1 MALSDYVIAWL
12 KECDDSA
19 DRVELYVISSRVFDK
34 LRERNAM
41 QEEIDQVFRSL
52 APLEFH
58 ERHAATSPWNCFFAP
73 KIESEEGRAE
83 FPNLAQLNSQNVD
96 EWANLAKSL
105 KRPNLRARFAD
116 AVWELGK
123 RLGSARRDLYRF
135 GRLASESYLEMAA
148 SESKDPLA
156 LLNAV
161 SRGIQLA
168 TQLGASDLVDRGY
181 EFLMQYSDSVEQ
193 THVGLWSAPF
203 DRLLRLNGLSEAQ
216 KSRILEHHAQRFDA
230 TVASGDIF
238 RLEVIGPSFA
248 KYFHDRRQYQRAK
261 EITFAYGEAI
271 LKSAAS
277 LSASL
282 ATHHI
287 EGVLEAYR
295 RVGLKEETDRVRL
308 LLEEKGKGVLAE
320 MKSQRFELRLDLE
333 AIDTAIAEM
342 IDVSNPLVALYRLA
356 NNCAPHPERLEAEF
370 EAATEGMLYHRL
382 IPVGI
387 IGDDGLT
394 VTTIGTYDQDK
405 EGRLVME
412 LARDMNLKT
421 TFFLSGLE
429 EWKKKFE
436 LGGIPDTPS
445 LFDSLLIPPDRVTLF
460 REGLLAF
467 EQEDYVKC
475 IHVLVFQVENSLRE
489 LLRIL
494 GRPVSKSTD
503 DGNQPKNMNDVLYD
517 PVVKDALDPKLWSF
531 LKVLYTDN
539 RGMNLRN
546 LVAHGVAP
554 AAAFNRVNASLV
566 VQSVVFL
573 ALIRDKATYVVGDQA
588 EDPSTAL
595 VPTEEKAE
603 ADRDIPEGDGR
614 EIAVAS
620 VSPVV

>member
-1 MALSDYVIAWL
+1 MAA
-12 KECDDSA
+12 
-19 DRVELYVISSRVFDK
+19 
-34 LRERNAM
+34 
-41 QEEIDQVFRSL
+41 
-52 APLEFH
+52 
-58 ERHAATSPWNCFFAP
+58 
-73 KIESEEGRAE
+73 EEGRDE
-83 FPNLAQLNSQNVD
+83 FPNLALLNSENVD
-96 EWANLAKSL
+96 EWAEVAESVEHPLL
-105 KRPNLRARFAD
+105 KARFAD
-116 AVWELGK
+116 AVWELGR
-123 RLGSARRDLYRF
+123 RLGSARKDRYRF
-135 GRLASESYLEMAA
+135 GRIASESYLELAGRTGNNPLEIINA
-148 SESKDPLA
+148 SARNIRLA
-156 LLNAV
+156 
-161 SRGIQLA
+161 IK
-168 TQLGASDLVDRGY
+168 LGAGDLVDHGF
-181 EFLMQYSDSVEQ
+181 EFLMQYADSVEQ
-193 THVGLWSAPF
+193 AHVGLWSAPF
-203 DRLLRLNGLSEAQ
+203 DRLLGLNGLSEEQ
-216 KSRILEHHAQRFDA
+216 RERILDRHTQRFSA
-230 TVASGDIF
+230 TVAGGDIF
-238 RLEVIGPSFA
+238 RMEVIGPSFA

-277 LSASL
+277 LNASL

-308 LLEEKGKGVLAE
+308 LLEEKGKGVIAE
-320 MKSQRFELRLDLE
+320 MKSQRFEIRLDLE
-333 AIDTAIAEM
+333 AINTAIAEM

-356 NNCAPHPERLEAEF
+356 NNCAPHPEKFEAEF
-370 EAATEGMLYHRL
+370 EAATEGLLYHRL
-382 IPVGI
+382 IPVSI

-394 VTTIGTYDQDK
+394 VTTIETYDQDK

-412 LARDMNLKT
+412 FARDMNLKT

>member
-1 MALSDYVIAWL
+1 
-12 KECDDSA
+12 
-19 DRVELYVISSRVFDK
+19 
-34 LRERNAM
+34 
-41 QEEIDQVFRSL
+41 
-52 APLEFH
+52 
-58 ERHAATSPWNCFFAP
+58 
-73 KIESEEGRAE
+73 
-83 FPNLAQLNSQNVD
+83 
-96 EWANLAKSL
+96 
-105 KRPNLRARFAD
+105 
-116 AVWELGK
+116 
-123 RLGSARRDLYRF
+123 
-135 GRLASESYLEMAA
+135 
-148 SESKDPLA
+148 
-156 LLNAV
+156 
-161 SRGIQLA
+161 
-168 TQLGASDLVDRGY
+168 
-181 EFLMQYSDSVEQ
+181 
-193 THVGLWSAPF
+193 
-203 DRLLRLNGLSEAQ
+203 
-216 KSRILEHHAQRFDA
+216 
-230 TVASGDIF
+230 
-238 RLEVIGPSFA
+238 
-248 KYFHDRRQYQRAK
+248 
-261 EITFAYGEAI
+261 
-271 LKSAAS
+271 
-277 LSASL
+277 
-282 ATHHI
+282 
-287 EGVLEAYR
+287 
-295 RVGLKEETDRVRL
+295 
-308 LLEEKGKGVLAE
+308 
-320 MKSQRFELRLDLE
+320 
-333 AIDTAIAEM
+333 
-342 IDVSNPLVALYRLA
+342 
-356 NNCAPHPERLEAEF
+356 
-370 EAATEGMLYHRL
+370 
-382 IPVGI
+382 
-387 IGDDGLT
+387 
-394 VTTIGTYDQDK
+394 
-405 EGRLVME
+405 
-412 LARDMNLKT
+412 MNLKT

-588 EDPSTAL
+588 EYPSTAL

>member
-1 MALSDYVIAWL
+1 MALPDYVISWL
-12 KECDDSA
+12 KECDST
-19 DRVELYVISSRVFDK
+19 DRVELYLISSRVFDK
-34 LRERNAM
+34 LHEHGAS
-41 QEEIDQVFRSL
+41 QEEIDRIFRSL
-52 APLEFH
+52 APLQFH
-58 ERHAATSPWNCFFAP
+58 ECHAGASPWGCFFAP
-73 KIESEEGRAE
+73 MMAAAEGRNE
-83 FPNLAQLNSQNVD
+83 FPNLALLNSENVD
-96 EWANLAKSL
+96 EWACLAESL
-105 KRPNLRARFAD
+105 NQPYIKARFAD

-123 RLGSARRDLYRF
+123 RLGSTRKDIYRF
-135 GRLASESYLEMAA
+135 GRVASESYLEVAA
-148 SESKDPLA
+148 RPGSTPLEI
-156 LLNAV
+156 LNAAPR
-161 SRGIQLA
+161 SIQLA
-168 TQLGASDLVDRGY
+168 MQLGAGDLVDRGY
-181 EFLMQYSDSVEQ
+181 EFLMQYADSVDQ
-193 THVGLWSAPF
+193 AHIGLWGVPF
-203 DRLLRLNGLSEAQ
+203 DRLLGLNGLSDAQ
-216 KSRILEHHAQRFDA
+216 RDRILERHAQRFEA

-238 RLEVIGPSFA
+238 RMEVVGPSFA
-248 KYFHDRRQYQRAK
+248 KYFYDRQQYQRAK
-261 EITFAYGEAI
+261 EITFAYGEEI
-271 LKSAAS
+271 LNGSAS
-277 LSASL
+277 LDASL

-287 EGVLEAYR
+287 QGVLEAYR

-308 LLEEKGKGVLAE
+308 LLEEKGKGVLDG
-320 MKSQRFELRLDLE
+320 MKSQRVELKLNLD
-333 AIDTAIAEM
+333 AIDSAIAEM

-356 NNCAPHPERLEAEF
+356 SNCAPHPERLEAEF
-370 EAATEGMLYHRL
+370 EAATEGLLYHRL
-382 IPVGI
+382 IPVSI

-494 GRPVSKSTD
+494 DRPVSKSTD
-503 DGNQPKNMNDVLYD
+503 DGNQPKNMNDVLHD

-554 AAAFNRVNASLV
+554 AGAFNRVNAALV

-573 ALIRDKATYVVGDQA
+573 ALIRDEAMYVAREQA
-588 EDPSTAL
+588 EGFPA
-595 VPTEEKAE
+595 VPKPAEENVE
-603 ADRDIPEGDGR
+603 AAGDVPEKDERDIL
-614 EIAVAS
+614 VVS

>member
-1 MALSDYVIAWL
+1 MALAEYVTSWL
-12 KECDDSA
+12 NECDSTN
-19 DRVELYVISSRVFDK
+19 RIELYLISSHVFDR
-34 LRERNAM
+34 LRERGTSRA
-41 QEEIDQVFRSL
+41 EIDRIFRSL

-58 ERHAATSPWNCFFAP
+58 ECHAVTSPWDSFFAP
-73 KIESEEGRAE
+73 KMAAEEGRDE
-83 FPNLAQLNSQNVD
+83 FPNLALLNSENVD
-96 EWANLAKSL
+96 EWAEVAESVEHPLL
-105 KRPNLRARFAD
+105 KARFAD
-116 AVWELGK
+116 AVWELGR
-123 RLGSARRDLYRF
+123 RLGSARKDRYRF
-135 GRLASESYLEMAA
+135 GRIASESYLELAGRTGDNPLEIINA
-148 SESKDPLA
+148 SARNIRLA
-156 LLNAV
+156 
-161 SRGIQLA
+161 IK
-168 TQLGASDLVDRGY
+168 LGAGDLVDHGF
-181 EFLMQYSDSVEQ
+181 EFLMQYADSVEQ
-193 THVGLWSAPF
+193 AHVGLWSAPF
-203 DRLLRLNGLSEAQ
+203 DRLLGLNGLSEEQ
-216 KSRILEHHAQRFDA
+216 RERILDRHTQRFSA
-230 TVASGDIF
+230 TVAGGDIF
-238 RLEVIGPSFA
+238 RMEVIGPSFA

-277 LSASL
+277 LNASL

-308 LLEEKGKGVLAE
+308 LLEEKGKGVIAE
-320 MKSQRFELRLDLE
+320 MKSQRFEIRLDLE
-333 AIDTAIAEM
+333 AINTAIAEM

-356 NNCAPHPERLEAEF
+356 NNCAPHPEKFEAEF
-370 EAATEGMLYHRL
+370 EAATEGLLYHRL
-382 IPVGI
+382 IPVSI

-394 VTTIGTYDQDK
+394 VTTIETYDQDK

-412 LARDMNLKT
+412 FARDMNLKT

-620 VSPVV
+620 VSSFV

>member
-1 MALSDYVIAWL
+1 MALAEYVTSWL
-12 KECDDSA
+12 NECDSTN
-19 DRVELYVISSRVFDK
+19 RIELYLISSHVFDR
-34 LRERNAM
+34 LRERGTSRA
-41 QEEIDQVFRSL
+41 EIDRIFRSL

-58 ERHAATSPWNCFFAP
+58 ECHAVTSPWDSFFAP
-73 KIESEEGRAE
+73 KMAAEEGRDE
-83 FPNLAQLNSQNVD
+83 FPNLALLNSENVD
-96 EWANLAKSL
+96 EWAEVAESVEHPLL
-105 KRPNLRARFAD
+105 KARFAD
-116 AVWELGK
+116 AVWELGR
-123 RLGSARRDLYRF
+123 RLGSARKDRYRF
-135 GRLASESYLEMAA
+135 GRIASESYLELAGRTGNNPLEIINA
-148 SESKDPLA
+148 SARNIRLA
-156 LLNAV
+156 
-161 SRGIQLA
+161 IK
-168 TQLGASDLVDRGY
+168 LGAGDLVDHGF
-181 EFLMQYSDSVEQ
+181 EFLMQYADSVEQ
-193 THVGLWSAPF
+193 AHVGLWSAPF
-203 DRLLRLNGLSEAQ
+203 DRLLGLNGLSEEQ
-216 KSRILEHHAQRFDA
+216 RERILDRHTQRFSA
-230 TVASGDIF
+230 TVAGGDIF
-238 RLEVIGPSFA
+238 RMEVIGPSFA

-277 LSASL
+277 LNASL

-308 LLEEKGKGVLAE
+308 LLEEKGKGVIAE
-320 MKSQRFELRLDLE
+320 MKSQRFEIRLDLE
-333 AIDTAIAEM
+333 AINTAIAEM

-356 NNCAPHPERLEAEF
+356 NNCAPHPEKFEAEF
-370 EAATEGMLYHRL
+370 EAATEGLLYHRL
-382 IPVGI
+382 IPVSI

-394 VTTIGTYDQDK
+394 VTTIETYDQDK

-412 LARDMNLKT
+412 FARDMNLKT

-573 ALIRDKATYVVGDQA
+573 ALIRDKAMYVVGDQA

>member
-1 MALSDYVIAWL
+1 MALAEYVTSWL
-12 KECDDSA
+12 NECDSTN
-19 DRVELYVISSRVFDK
+19 RIELYLISSHVFDR
-34 LRERNAM
+34 LRERGTSRA
-41 QEEIDQVFRSL
+41 EIDRIFRSL

-58 ERHAATSPWNCFFAP
+58 ECHAVTSPWDSFFAP
-73 KIESEEGRAE
+73 KMAAEEGRDE
-83 FPNLAQLNSQNVD
+83 FPNLALLNSENVD
-96 EWANLAKSL
+96 EWAEVAESVEHPLL
-105 KRPNLRARFAD
+105 KARFAD
-116 AVWELGK
+116 AVWELGR
-123 RLGSARRDLYRF
+123 RLGSARKDRYRF
-135 GRLASESYLEMAA
+135 GRIASESYLELAGRTGNNPLEIINA
-148 SESKDPLA
+148 SARNIRLA
-156 LLNAV
+156 
-161 SRGIQLA
+161 IK
-168 TQLGASDLVDRGY
+168 LGAGDLVDHGF
-181 EFLMQYSDSVEQ
+181 EFLMQYADSVEQ
-193 THVGLWSAPF
+193 AHVGLWSAPF
-203 DRLLRLNGLSEAQ
+203 DRLLGLNGLSEEQ
-216 KSRILEHHAQRFDA
+216 RERILDRHTQRFSA
-230 TVASGDIF
+230 TVAGGDIF
-238 RLEVIGPSFA
+238 RMEVIGPSFA

-277 LSASL
+277 LNASL

-308 LLEEKGKGVLAE
+308 LLEEKGKGVIAE
-320 MKSQRFELRLDLE
+320 MKSQRFEIRLDLA
-333 AIDTAIAEM
+333 AINTAIAEM

-356 NNCAPHPERLEAEF
+356 NNCAPHPEKFEAEF
-370 EAATEGMLYHRL
+370 EAATEGLLYHRL
-382 IPVGI
+382 IPVSI

-394 VTTIGTYDQDK
+394 VTTIETYDQDK

-412 LARDMNLKT
+412 FARDMNLKT

-573 ALIRDKATYVVGDQA
+573 ALIRDKAMYVVGDQA

>member
-1 MALSDYVIAWL
+1 MALAEYVTSWL
-12 KECDDSA
+12 NECDSTN
-19 DRVELYVISSRVFDK
+19 RIELYLISSHVFDR
-34 LRERNAM
+34 LRERGTSRA
-41 QEEIDQVFRSL
+41 EIDRIFRSL

-58 ERHAATSPWNCFFAP
+58 ECHAVTSPWDSFFAP
-73 KIESEEGRAE
+73 KMAAEEGRDE
-83 FPNLAQLNSQNVD
+83 FPNLALLNSENVD
-96 EWANLAKSL
+96 EWAEVAESVEHPLHK
-105 KRPNLRARFAD
+105 ARFAD
-116 AVWELGK
+116 AVWELGR
-123 RLGSARRDLYRF
+123 RLGSARKDRYRF
-135 GRLASESYLEMAA
+135 GRIASESYLELAGRTGNNPLEIINA
-148 SESKDPLA
+148 SARNIRLA
-156 LLNAV
+156 
-161 SRGIQLA
+161 IK
-168 TQLGASDLVDRGY
+168 LGAGDLVDHGF
-181 EFLMQYSDSVEQ
+181 EFLMQYADSVEQ
-193 THVGLWSAPF
+193 AHVGLWSAPF
-203 DRLLRLNGLSEAQ
+203 DRLLGLNGLSEEQ
-216 KSRILEHHAQRFDA
+216 RERILDRHTQRFSA
-230 TVASGDIF
+230 TVAGGDIF
-238 RLEVIGPSFA
+238 RMEVIGPSFA

-277 LSASL
+277 LNASL

-308 LLEEKGKGVLAE
+308 LLEEKGKGVIAE
-320 MKSQRFELRLDLE
+320 MKSQRFEIRLDLE
-333 AIDTAIAEM
+333 AINTAIAEM

-356 NNCAPHPERLEAEF
+356 NNCAPHPEKFEAEF
-370 EAATEGMLYHRL
+370 EAATEGLLYHRL
-382 IPVGI
+382 IPVSI

-394 VTTIGTYDQDK
+394 VTTIETYDQDK

-412 LARDMNLKT
+412 FARDMNLKT

-620 VSPVV
+620 VSSFV

>member
-1 MALSDYVIAWL
+1 MALAEYVTSWL
-12 KECDDSA
+12 NECDSTN
-19 DRVELYVISSRVFDK
+19 RIELYLISSHVFDR
-34 LRERNAM
+34 LRERGTSRA
-41 QEEIDQVFRSL
+41 EIDRIFRSL

-58 ERHAATSPWNCFFAP
+58 ECHAVTSPWDSFFAP
-73 KIESEEGRAE
+73 KMAAEEGRDE
-83 FPNLAQLNSQNVD
+83 FPNLALLNSENVD
-96 EWANLAKSL
+96 EWAEVAESVEHPLL
-105 KRPNLRARFAD
+105 KARFAD
-116 AVWELGK
+116 AVWELGR
-123 RLGSARRDLYRF
+123 RLGSARKDRYRF
-135 GRLASESYLEMAA
+135 GRIASESYLELAGRTGNNPLEIINA
-148 SESKDPLA
+148 SARNIRLA
-156 LLNAV
+156 
-161 SRGIQLA
+161 IK
-168 TQLGASDLVDRGY
+168 LGAGDLVDHGF
-181 EFLMQYSDSVEQ
+181 EFLMQYADSVEQ
-193 THVGLWSAPF
+193 AHVGLWSAPF
-203 DRLLRLNGLSEAQ
+203 DRLLGLNGLSEEQ
-216 KSRILEHHAQRFDA
+216 RERILDRHTQRFSA
-230 TVASGDIF
+230 TVAGGDIF
-238 RLEVIGPSFA
+238 RMEVIGPSFA

-277 LSASL
+277 LNASL

-308 LLEEKGKGVLAE
+308 LLEEKGKGVIAE
-320 MKSQRFELRLDLE
+320 MKSQRFEIRLDLE
-333 AIDTAIAEM
+333 AINTAIAEM

-356 NNCAPHPERLEAEF
+356 NNCAPHPEKFEAEF
-370 EAATEGMLYHRL
+370 EAATEGLLYHRL
-382 IPVGI
+382 IPVSI

-394 VTTIGTYDQDK
+394 VTTIETYDQDK

-412 LARDMNLKT
+412 FARDMNLKT

-573 ALIRDKATYVVGDQA
+573 ALIRDKAMYVVGDQA

-620 VSPVV
+620 VSSFV

>member
-1 MALSDYVIAWL
+1 
-12 KECDDSA
+12 
-19 DRVELYVISSRVFDK
+19 
-34 LRERNAM
+34 
-41 QEEIDQVFRSL
+41 
-52 APLEFH
+52 
-58 ERHAATSPWNCFFAP
+58 
-73 KIESEEGRAE
+73 
-83 FPNLAQLNSQNVD
+83 
-96 EWANLAKSL
+96 
-105 KRPNLRARFAD
+105 
-116 AVWELGK
+116 
-123 RLGSARRDLYRF
+123 
-135 GRLASESYLEMAA
+135 
-148 SESKDPLA
+148 
-156 LLNAV
+156 
-161 SRGIQLA
+161 
-168 TQLGASDLVDRGY
+168 
-181 EFLMQYSDSVEQ
+181 
-193 THVGLWSAPF
+193 
-203 DRLLRLNGLSEAQ
+203 
-216 KSRILEHHAQRFDA
+216 
-230 TVASGDIF
+230 
-238 RLEVIGPSFA
+238 
-248 KYFHDRRQYQRAK
+248 
-261 EITFAYGEAI
+261 
-271 LKSAAS
+271 
-277 LSASL
+277 
-282 ATHHI
+282 
-287 EGVLEAYR
+287 
-295 RVGLKEETDRVRL
+295 
-308 LLEEKGKGVLAE
+308 
-320 MKSQRFELRLDLE
+320 
-333 AIDTAIAEM
+333 M

-370 EAATEGMLYHRL
+370 EAATEGLLYHRL

-445 LFDSLLIPPDRVTLF
+445 LFDGLLIPPDRVTLF

-614 EIAVAS
+614 KITVAS

>member
-1 MALSDYVIAWL
+1 MALAEYVTSWL
-12 KECDDSA
+12 NECDSTN
-19 DRVELYVISSRVFDK
+19 RIELYLISSHVFDR
-34 LRERNAM
+34 LRERGTSRA
-41 QEEIDQVFRSL
+41 EIDRIFRSL

-58 ERHAATSPWNCFFAP
+58 ECHAVTSPWDSFFAP
-73 KIESEEGRAE
+73 KMAAEEGRDE
-83 FPNLAQLNSQNVD
+83 FPNLALLNSENVD
-96 EWANLAKSL
+96 EWAEVAESVEHPLL
-105 KRPNLRARFAD
+105 KARFAD
-116 AVWELGK
+116 AVWELGR
-123 RLGSARRDLYRF
+123 RLGSARKDRYRF
-135 GRLASESYLEMAA
+135 GRIASESYLELAGRTGNNPLEIINA
-148 SESKDPLA
+148 SARNIRLA
-156 LLNAV
+156 
-161 SRGIQLA
+161 IK
-168 TQLGASDLVDRGY
+168 LGAGDLVGHGF
-181 EFLMQYSDSVEQ
+181 EFLMQYADSVEQ
-193 THVGLWSAPF
+193 AHVGLWSAPF
-203 DRLLRLNGLSEAQ
+203 DRLLGLNGLSEEQ
-216 KSRILEHHAQRFDA
+216 RERILDRHTQRFSA
-230 TVASGDIF
+230 TVAGGDIF
-238 RLEVIGPSFA
+238 RMEVIGPSFA

-277 LSASL
+277 LNASL

-308 LLEEKGKGVLAE
+308 LLEEKGKGVIAE
-320 MKSQRFELRLDLE
+320 MKSQRFEIRLDLA
-333 AIDTAIAEM
+333 AINTAIAEM

-356 NNCAPHPERLEAEF
+356 NNCAPHPEKFEAEF
-370 EAATEGMLYHRL
+370 EAATEGLLYHRL
-382 IPVGI
+382 IPVSI

-394 VTTIGTYDQDK
+394 VTTIETYDQDK

-412 LARDMNLKT
+412 FARDMNLKT

-573 ALIRDKATYVVGDQA
+573 ALIRDKAMYVVGDQA